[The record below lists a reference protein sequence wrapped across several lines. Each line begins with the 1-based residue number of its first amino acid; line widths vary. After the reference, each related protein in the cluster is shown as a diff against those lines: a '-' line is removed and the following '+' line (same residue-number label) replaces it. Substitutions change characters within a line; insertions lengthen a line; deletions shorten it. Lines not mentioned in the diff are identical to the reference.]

1 MKIAVLASDPELYSN
16 QRLMEA
22 GIARGHEMH
31 FVNARHC
38 YMNIS
43 AVNPEVHYRGG
54 EVLNDFD
61 AIIPRI
67 RPALTFYGTAIVRQF
82 ETMGVYCLNDSLAIT
97 RSRDKLRTLQYLM
110 RKGIDMPNT
119 GFANSPIDTKDL
131 IKMVGGAPV
140 IIKLLESSQGV
151 GVVLAETTKAA
162 ESVINAFKSLK
173 ANILVQ
179 EFIKEAAGKDIRCFV
194 VGDKVVASMQREA
207 VAGEYRSNMHRG
219 GKATMIKPTPEE
231 RKMAVKAAKV
241 MGLEVAGVDIIR
253 SKNGPKLLE
262 VNSSPGLEGIEAV
275 TSMDIASLMIEHIEK
290 NCTISKPKKKKA
302 VTKKK

>member
-1 MKIAVLASDPELYSN
+1 MKIAVLASDLELYSN
-16 QRLMEA
+16 KRLMEA
-22 GIARGHEMH
+22 GLKRGHDMH
-31 FVNARHC
+31 FINARHC

-43 AVNPEVHYRGG
+43 AAKPEIHYRGG
-54 EVLNDFD
+54 EVLKGFD

-67 RPALTFYGTAIVRQF
+67 RPAITFYATAVVRQF
-82 ETMGVYCLNDSLAIT
+82 EMLGVYCLNESMAIT
-97 RSRDKLRTLQYLM
+97 RSRDKLRTLQFLM

-151 GVVLAETTKAA
+151 GVVLAETNKAA

-179 EFIKEAAGKDIRCFV
+179 EFVKEAAGKDMRCFV
-194 VGDKVVASMQREA
+194 IGDKVVAAMQREA

-219 GKATMIKPTPEE
+219 GKATMIKPTPQE
-231 RKMAVKAAKV
+231 RKMAIKAARL
-241 MGLEVAGVDIIR
+241 MGLKVAGVDIIS

-262 VNSSPGLEGIEAV
+262 VNSSPGLEGIETV
-275 TSMDIASLMIEHIEK
+275 TGKDIAGMMIEHIE
-290 NCTISKPKKKKA
+290 NNIHL
-302 VTKKK
+302 

>member
-16 QRLMEA
+16 KRLMEA
-22 GIARGHEMH
+22 GRERGHDMH
-31 FVNARHC
+31 FINARNC

-43 AVNPEVHYRGG
+43 AARPEIHYRGG
-54 EVLNDFD
+54 EVLEGFD

-67 RPALTFYGTAIVRQF
+67 RPALTFYGTAVVRQF
-82 ETMGVYCLNDSLAIT
+82 EMMGVYCLNDSLAIT
-97 RSRDKLRTLQYLM
+97 RARDKLRTLQFLM

-140 IIKLLESSQGV
+140 IVKLLESSQGV
-151 GVVLAETTKAA
+151 GVVLAETCTAA

-194 VGDKVVASMQREA
+194 VGGKIVASMQREA
-207 VAGEYRSNMHRG
+207 VEGEYRSNMHRG
-219 GKATMIKPTPEE
+219 GSASIIRLTSEE
-231 RKMAVKAAKV
+231 RKMAIKTARV
-241 MGLEVAGVDIIR
+241 MGLKVAGVDIIR
-253 SKNGPKLLE
+253 SNTGPKLLE
-262 VNSSPGLEGIEAV
+262 VNSSPGLEGIEKV
-275 TSMDIASLMIEHIEK
+275 TSKDVAGMMIEYIEK
-290 NCTISKPKKKKA
+290 NIHLEGRPRKLPQVA
-302 VTKKK
+302 

>member
-1 MKIAVLASDPELYSN
+1 MKIAVLASDQELYSN

-22 GIARGHEMH
+22 GKARGHEMH
-31 FVNARHC
+31 FISARNC

-43 AVNPEVHYRGG
+43 AAKPEVHYRGG
-54 EVLNDFD
+54 EILEGFD

-67 RPALTFYGTAIVRQF
+67 RPSITFYGTAVVRQF
-82 ETMGVYCLNDSLAIT
+82 EMMGVYCLNDSLSIT
-97 RSRDKLRTLQYLM
+97 RSRDKLRTLQFLM

-119 GFANSPIDTKDL
+119 GFANSPVDTQDL

-151 GVVLAETTKAA
+151 GVVLAETNKAA

-194 VGDKVVASMQREA
+194 VGDKIVASMQREA
-207 VAGEYRSNMHRG
+207 ADGEYRSNMHRG
-219 GKATMIKPTPEE
+219 GKATMIKLTPEE
-231 RKMAVKAAKV
+231 RKMAIKTAHV
-241 MGLEVAGVDIIR
+241 MGLKVAGVDIIR
-253 SKNGPKLLE
+253 SKSGPKLLE
-262 VNSSPGLEGIEAV
+262 VNSSPGLEGIEGV
-275 TSMDIASLMIEHIEK
+275 TGKDIAGIMIQHIERNIHLEGRPRK
-290 NCTISKPKKKKA
+290 IPHA
-302 VTKKK
+302 A